1 MSITEEARRRL
12 KAIEEFSDLGSGFN
26 IAMQDLDIRGAGN
39 LLGAEQSGF
48 IMDMGYETY
57 QKILSEAMEELG
69 VETGV
74 STGRGEET
82 FVEDCT
88 IETDQIAMMPDS
100 YIDIT
105 AEKIRIY
112 KSLDSIRNDKDTDR
126 MKSQIEDRFGPM
138 PPEAE
143 NLFDVVRI
151 RNAGQRLGFEK
162 IIIKNGMLIMSFI
175 SNQMSPYFKSG
186 TFSRIISRINDN
198 ASLFTLRQSSGKLK
212 IVSRGVESLSGALSV
227 IRRLQ

>member
-1 MSITEEARRRL
+1 
-12 KAIEEFSDLGSGFN
+12 
-26 IAMQDLDIRGAGN
+26 
-39 LLGAEQSGF
+39 
-48 IMDMGYETY
+48 
-57 QKILSEAMEELG
+57 
-69 VETGV
+69 
-74 STGRGEET
+74 
-82 FVEDCT
+82 
-88 IETDQIAMMPDS
+88 MMPDS

-198 ASLFTLRQSSGKLK
+198 ASLFTLKQSSGKLK

>member
-1 MSITEEARRRL
+1 
-12 KAIEEFSDLGSGFN
+12 
-26 IAMQDLDIRGAGN
+26 
-39 LLGAEQSGF
+39 
-48 IMDMGYETY
+48 
-57 QKILSEAMEELG
+57 
-69 VETGV
+69 
-74 STGRGEET
+74 
-82 FVEDCT
+82 
-88 IETDQIAMMPDS
+88 
-100 YIDIT
+100 
-105 AEKIRIY
+105 
-112 KSLDSIRNDKDTDR
+112 